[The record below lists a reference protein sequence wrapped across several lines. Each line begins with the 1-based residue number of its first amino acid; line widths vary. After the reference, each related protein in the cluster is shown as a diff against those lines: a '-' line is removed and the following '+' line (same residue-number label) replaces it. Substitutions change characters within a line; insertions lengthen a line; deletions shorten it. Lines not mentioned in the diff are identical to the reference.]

1 MRYRPTATGFAVRTN
16 ATGLRDTCIS
26 QLPRLLSQIAAGFGY
41 AMPAHRF
48 STASA
53 AEDDGRELPVV
64 ASDLWQSAF
73 PDGGCELLVDAPTR
87 EQLPLLW
94 IAHDGSLALLV
105 RGCTSTCRYSCERS
119 DGTQTELSNSLLAQG
134 SLLLLTPVTKA
145 TNNAAASDAATNAH
159 PKRGARQWFLHAIG
173 KRRQVFVE
181 AVVAT
186 FVVSTLGLGASFYSL
201 QVYDRVIP
209 TQAHATLVALTVG
222 VIIAVLFEFV
232 IKQVRSLMV
241 DRGCKAIEEELSDVF
256 FGRMLDIR
264 MEARPR
270 AVGSFAAQVRQF
282 ELVRNFMTSS
292 TVFLIADLPF
302 SLLFIAVIGVIGG
315 ALAAIPLLLLPVV
328 LASSA
333 WLNWRMRRLIRS
345 QLKEGRHKNGLL
357 VDVIDG
363 IESIKAAGAEWKM
376 MDRWRRLTAS
386 GSRLEIDIRHLSTT
400 STHFAQFLQQ
410 LCYVAMIGIGAWM
423 VGTGQITMGALIAC
437 SILSNRA
444 LSPITQ
450 IATLVSQWQHAQEA
464 LKGLDDIMALPV
476 EHGNGSAII
485 PSDCAGELRAAD
497 ASFSF
502 DGKLTALHPLAFT
515 LGAGERTA
523 VIGPVGSGKSTLIR
537 LLSGLYRPSTG
548 KLFLDGVD
556 MALIAPEFLHEQIAY
571 LPQDVRLLRGTLR
584 DNLTLGLAPPPDGEI
599 LRAAAL
605 TGLDRMLATHPQGL
619 DLPISEGGRGLSG
632 GQRQLVGLTR
642 LLIAKPRVWLLDEPT
657 AAMDGDLEAQ
667 VMQQVFARLPAD
679 AALVMVTHKASL
691 LRQVDRVIVMDQGRI
706 VLDGPRADVLARLA
720 GAPAA
725 GSVQGPTPTLSHGG
739 RA

>member
-1 MRYRPTATGFAVRTN
+1 MNTVPVSAAPPGNDGTRART
-16 ATGLRDTCIS
+16 S
-26 QLPRLLSQIAAGFGY
+26 ELPALLSRIAASLGE

-48 STASA
+48 GTAGMEYA
-53 AEDDGRELPVV
+53 AAGGDALATLAAG
-64 ASDLWQSAF
+64 LWQSAI
-73 PDGGCELLVDAPTR
+73 PDGGSAVLRSEPTR

-94 IAHDGSLALLV
+94 IADDGGSGLIV
-105 RGCTSTCRYSCERS
+105 RRRSSSGDYACERS
-119 DGTQTELSNSLLAQG
+119 DGSAVEIPAAVLAQG
-134 SLLLLTPVTKA
+134 RLLLLTVQARP
-145 TNNAAASDAATNAH
+145 AAGTSGTT
-159 PKRGARQWFLHAIG
+159 PRTARQWFLHAIFR
-173 KRRQVFVE
+173 RRQVFVE

-186 FVVSTLGLGASFYSL
+186 FVVSVLGLGASFYSL

-209 TQAHATLVALTVG
+209 TQAHSTLLALTAG
-222 VIIAVLFEFV
+222 VAIAVLFEFV
-232 IKQVRSLMV
+232 LKQARAVMV

-264 MEARPR
+264 MDARPR

-302 SLLFIAVIGVIGG
+302 SLLFVAAIGIIGG
-315 ALAAIPLLLLPVV
+315 PLAVLPLLLLPVV

-333 WLNWRMRRLIRS
+333 WLNWRMRRLTQA
-345 QLKEGRHKNGLL
+345 QLSEGRNKNGLL

-376 MDRWRRLTAS
+376 MDRWRWLTTAAS
-386 GSRLEIDIRHLSTT
+386 ELELDLRQLSST
-400 STHFAQFLQQ
+400 SAHVAQFLQQ
-410 LCYVAMIGIGAWM
+410 LSYVAIIGVGAWM

-464 LKGLDDIMALPV
+464 LRGLDELMALPV
-476 EHGNGSAII
+476 EHADGGGILPSA
-485 PSDCAGELRAAD
+485 CAGELRMDD

-502 DGKLTALHPLAFT
+502 NGKLPALQPMRLT
-515 LGAGERTA
+515 LRAGERTA
-523 VIGPVGSGKSTLIR
+523 IIGPVGSGKSTLIR
-537 LLSGLYRPSTG
+537 LLSGLYRPAAG
-548 KLFLDGVD
+548 KIFLDGVD
-556 MALIAPEFLHEQIAY
+556 MALIAPEFLREQIAY

-584 DNLTLGLAPPPDGEI
+584 DNLILGLAPPSDGEI

-605 TGLDRMLATHPQGL
+605 TGLDRVLAAHPQGL

-642 LLIAKPRVWLLDEPT
+642 LLIARPRVWLLDEPT

-667 VMQQVFARLPAD
+667 VMQRLFAELPAD
-679 AALVMVTHKASL
+679 ATVVMVTHKASL
-691 LRQVDRVIVMDQGRI
+691 LRQVSRVIVLDQGRV

-720 GAPAA
+720 SGQPAA
-725 GSVQGPTPTLSHGG
+725 HSPEEQ
-739 RA
+739 R

>member
-1 MRYRPTATGFAVRTN
+1 MSLPKAVQARADADAAN
-16 ATGLRDTCIS
+16 CPD
-26 QLPRLLSQIAAGFGY
+26 QLPVLLSRIAAGLGH

-48 STASA
+48 DSA
-53 AEDDGRELPVV
+53 ATGLAVLHEQI
-64 ASDLWQSAF
+64 AALWLSAF
-73 PDGGCELLVDAPTR
+73 PDGAAALVSGAPSR
-87 EQLPLLW
+87 EHLPLLW
-94 IAHDGSLALLV
+94 IAADHQLALIV
-105 RGCTSTCRYSCERS
+105 RGRSSAGNYTCEQS
-119 DGTQTELSNSLLAQG
+119 DGKSVELASATLAQG
-134 SLLLLTPVTKA
+134 LLLRLRAKPQSPTADDRAGVAGTAGMSAADGVALATPR
-145 TNNAAASDAATNAH
+145 S
-159 PKRGARQWFLHAIG
+159 ARQWFLHAIG
-173 KRRQVFVE
+173 QRRQVFVE
-181 AVVAT
+181 AIVAT
-186 FVVSTLGLGASFYSL
+186 FVVSMLGLGASFYSL

-209 TQAHATLVALTVG
+209 TQAHSTLMALTVG
-222 VIIAVLFEFV
+222 VAIAVLFEFV
-232 IKQVRSLMV
+232 LKQVRSVMV

-302 SLLFIAVIGVIGG
+302 GLLFIVVIGVIGG
-315 ALAAIPLLLLPVV
+315 PLAWIPLLLLPVV
-328 LASSA
+328 IGSSA
-333 WLNWRMRRLIRS
+333 WLNWRMRRLTQR
-345 QLKEGRHKNGLL
+345 QLKDARHKNGLL

-376 MDRWRRLTAS
+376 MQAWRRLTAS
-386 GSRLEIDIRHLSTT
+386 ASALELDLRDLSTT
-400 STHFAQFLQQ
+400 SAHVAQLLQQ
-410 LCYVAMIGIGAWM
+410 LCYVAIIGAGAWM

-476 EHGNGSAII
+476 DHENGGGII
-485 PSDCAGELRAAD
+485 PSACAGEIRLD
-497 ASFSF
+497 GASFSF
-502 DGKLTALHPLAFT
+502 DGKLPALHPFRLT
-515 LGAGERTA
+515 LNAGERTA
-523 VIGPVGSGKSTLIR
+523 IIGPVGSGKSTLIR
-537 LLSGLYRPSTG
+537 LLSGLYRPSAG
-548 KLFLDGVD
+548 KVFLDGVD

-599 LRAAAL
+599 LRAATL
-605 TGLDRMLATHPQGL
+605 TGLDRVLAAHPQGL
-619 DLPISEGGRGLSG
+619 DLPIFEGGRGLSG

-642 LLIAKPRVWLLDEPT
+642 LLLAKPRVWLLDEPT

-667 VMQQVFARLPAD
+667 VMHQVIAALPAQ
-679 AALVMVTHKASL
+679 ATLVVVTHKASL
-691 LRQVDRVIVMDQGRI
+691 LRLVGRIIVMDQGRI

-720 GAPAA
+720 SGQTQAAPHPVPA
-725 GSVQGPTPTLSHGG
+725 
-739 RA
+739 

>member
-1 MRYRPTATGFAVRTN
+1 MRYRSTATAFAVRN
-16 ATGLRDTCIS
+16 ADTDPGGTCAS
-26 QLPRLLSQIAAGFGY
+26 QLPRLLSLIAAGFGY

-48 STASA
+48 SAASA
-53 AEDDGRELPVV
+53 TDDDGRELPMV
-64 ASDLWQSAF
+64 ASELWQSAF
-73 PDGGCELLVDAPTR
+73 PDGGCELLMDAPKR

-94 IAHDGSLALLV
+94 IADDGSLALMV

-119 DGTQTELSNSLLAQG
+119 DGTLTELSNSLLAQG
-134 SLLLLTPVTKA
+134 SLLLLTPAIK
-145 TNNAAASDAATNAH
+145 AASDAATDSHA
-159 PKRGARQWFLHAIG
+159 KRGARQWFLHAIG
-173 KRRQVFVE
+173 KRRQVFIE

-186 FVVSTLGLGASFYSL
+186 FVVSMLGLGASFYSL

-222 VIIAVLFEFV
+222 VVISVLFEFV

-333 WLNWRMRRLIRS
+333 WLNWRMRRLIRT
-345 QLKEGRHKNGLL
+345 QLKEGRNKNGLL

-444 LSPITQ
+444 LSPISQ

-476 EHGNGSAII
+476 EHENSSGSAII
-485 PSDCAGELRAAD
+485 PSDCAGELRAEG

-523 VIGPVGSGKSTLIR
+523 IIGPVGSGKSTLIR

-584 DNLTLGLAPPPDGEI
+584 DNLTLGLAPPADGEI

-605 TGLDRMLATHPQGL
+605 TGLDRMLANHPQGL

-642 LLIAKPRVWLLDEPT
+642 LLIARPRVWLLDEPT

-679 AALVMVTHKASL
+679 AAVVMVTHKASL

-720 GAPAA
+720 GASAA
-725 GSVQGPTPTLSHGG
+725 GSVQGPTHTLSNGG